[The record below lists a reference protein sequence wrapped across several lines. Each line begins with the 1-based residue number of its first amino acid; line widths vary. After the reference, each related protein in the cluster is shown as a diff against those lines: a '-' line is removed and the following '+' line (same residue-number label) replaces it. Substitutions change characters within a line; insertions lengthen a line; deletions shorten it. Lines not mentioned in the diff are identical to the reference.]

1 MVIRLSILKII
12 VINIPMAIWKSLRIS
27 IIKRWKFFFTFLSGF
42 DRFPIY
48 LQVMKK
54 AHSHKY
60 KLLSKYAIKFKC
72 YSRYMYKKI
81 CLISCPSLEKTAIHY
96 HFFVLKVLGIFIW
109 ITIFFH
115 FHHLTCDPH
124 RDWLEEINVEI
135 FGCTM
140 WSIKLT
146 TIIPV
151 DQFFTRLL

>member
-1 MVIRLSILKII
+1 MVCQ
-12 VINIPMAIWKSLRIS
+12 W
-27 IIKRWKFFFTFLSGF
+27 
-42 DRFPIY
+42 DRN
-48 LQVMKK
+48 L
-54 AHSHKY
+54 
-60 KLLSKYAIKFKC
+60 
-72 YSRYMYKKI
+72 
-81 CLISCPSLEKTAIHY
+81 
-96 HFFVLKVLGIFIW
+96 FIW

-151 DQFFTRLL
+151 DQFFTRLLEDWSAILLMEEGSKLQSSMKIWVIGSPSRRNMSQKYRSLDNFTEESLLNIFHIV